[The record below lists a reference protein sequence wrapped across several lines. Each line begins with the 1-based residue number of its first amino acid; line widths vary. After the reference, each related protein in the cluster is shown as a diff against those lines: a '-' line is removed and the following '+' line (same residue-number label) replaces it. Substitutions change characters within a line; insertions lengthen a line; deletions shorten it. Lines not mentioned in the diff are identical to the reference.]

1 MDVFGLTQA
10 IDNALPDHQV
20 IADIRRI
27 LEDESGGKAGVAV
40 EVEEDAWEE
49 IPVNAPI
56 HVVTKAFFKEYF
68 GIGFGSIRVQ
78 VAVGEVQ
85 EEEIGT
91 LLAKYCFATIYYNK
105 AGQLITVDFHKEMR

>member
-27 LEDESGGKAGVAV
+27 LEDESGGKAEVAV
-40 EVEEDAWEE
+40 EVEEDTWEE

-56 HVVTKAFFKEYF
+56 QVVTKAFFKEYF
-68 GIGFGSIRVQ
+68 EIGFGSFRVLM
-78 VAVGEVQ
+78 AIGGVQ
-85 EEEIGT
+85 DEKFG
-91 LLAKYCFATIYYNK
+91 LLSAKYCFATIYYDK